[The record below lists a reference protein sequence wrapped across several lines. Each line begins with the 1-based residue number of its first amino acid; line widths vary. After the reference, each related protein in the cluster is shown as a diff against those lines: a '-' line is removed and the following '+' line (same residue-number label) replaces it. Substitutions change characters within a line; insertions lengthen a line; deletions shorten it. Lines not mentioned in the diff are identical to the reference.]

1 MDDEREFSPW
11 LIRHHKQL
19 SRQGQY
25 GKSQFRGRKRAL
37 TQQEKDDARD
47 KVEAMRAR
55 MRY

>member
-19 SRQGQY
+19 SRQSQY